1 MQETIAARPFGCL
14 PSGMALSVFLLVPN
28 LAEARSTT
36 RALVA
41 CPSAGTQT
49 AQVTKVDER
58 LDLALTDGRSLHLAG
73 LDPPQA
79 TAQSPDLPRRAQAAL
94 AQRVGAGITF
104 VALSPKPDRWGR
116 IPAFVFLSD
125 APLSD
130 APLSNAPLSNA
141 PGQAP
146 QTAAEM
152 LLSEG
157 LTRFMPSPDAHACR
171 SAFLAAEEKARQL
184 KLGLWNDPY
193 YAIIAATNRTA
204 FADKSASNVIVEG
217 RITDV
222 SSNSFRTTV
231 EFAPRHDHAFT
242 VTILQRNVAIFERS
256 GLDFKALI
264 GRILR
269 VRGLLDLRFGPQ
281 IEIAS
286 SDDIELITNE
296 QDQGATARQGAT
308 GAAPPPPQN
317 P

>member
-1 MQETIAARPFGCL
+1 MQETIAVRSFGCML
-14 PSGMALSVFLLVPN
+14 SGMALSVFLLVPN
-28 LAEARSTT
+28 LAEARSAPKLLT
-36 RALVA
+36 V

-79 TAQSPDLPRRAQAAL
+79 TAQSPDLSRRAQAAL

-125 APLSD
+125 APLS
-130 APLSNAPLSNA
+130 NA

-152 LLSEG
+152 LLSAG
-157 LTRFMPSPDAHACR
+157 LARFMPSPDAHACR